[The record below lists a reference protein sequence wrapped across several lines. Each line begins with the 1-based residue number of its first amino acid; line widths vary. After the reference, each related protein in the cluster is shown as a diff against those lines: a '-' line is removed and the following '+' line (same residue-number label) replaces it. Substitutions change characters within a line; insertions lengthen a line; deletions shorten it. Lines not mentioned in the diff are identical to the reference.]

1 MRSYL
6 FTSLFLLIGISLS
19 AQTIDQA
26 QLEALT
32 EKQWQSGLRLLNE
45 LVSMP
50 NDAVF
55 PEQIAVNIAWCEKTF
70 SQRNWTVERLET
82 GGIPLLLVEKKQ
94 PNAKKT
100 VLFYFH
106 VDGQAVDISK
116 WDQKDAYQ
124 PVLKAQTAA
133 GTWEELPME
142 RLQTEYNADWRIFG
156 RSTSDDKGP
165 LAMLI
170 TAWDAL
176 TAAGDLS

>member
-26 QLEALT
+26 RLEALT

-55 PEQIAVNIAWCEKTF
+55 PEQIAVNIAWCENAF
-70 SQRNWTVERLET
+70 SQRNWSVERLET

-100 VLFYFH
+100 ALFYFH
-106 VDGQAVDISK
+106 
-116 WDQKDAYQ
+116 
-124 PVLKAQTAA
+124 
-133 GTWEELPME
+133 
-142 RLQTEYNADWRIFG
+142 
-156 RSTSDDKGP
+156 
-165 LAMLI
+165 
-170 TAWDAL
+170 
-176 TAAGDLS
+176 

>member
-55 PEQIAVNIAWCEKTF
+55 PEQIAVNIAWC
-70 SQRNWTVERLET
+70 
-82 GGIPLLLVEKKQ
+82 
-94 PNAKKT
+94 
-100 VLFYFH
+100 
-106 VDGQAVDISK
+106 
-116 WDQKDAYQ
+116 
-124 PVLKAQTAA
+124 
-133 GTWEELPME
+133 
-142 RLQTEYNADWRIFG
+142 
-156 RSTSDDKGP
+156 
-165 LAMLI
+165 
-170 TAWDAL
+170 
-176 TAAGDLS
+176 